1 MNFDTK
7 VFAQLVE
14 SNDED
19 QIKALTDEIF
29 A

>member
-1 MNFDTK
+1 MNFEPK
-7 VFAQLVE
+7 VYVQMVE
-14 SNDED
+14 SNDTE